1 MFYPVGVG
9 DVVDMGNAGDMGQAG
24 QSAAQ
29 GYVNAGEVRSTRY
42 DVTAHRSL
50 TIGELEALL
59 GRAGIARAEATRPT
73 GPIRYAR
80 RRDGELTVAVSHI
93 RRFFK
98 RFAPRFEWDAAL
110 SEFVRWQAVGHNLVV
125 TAGLNDSLDKHFK
138 ASSYTAAWYVGLT
151 DGTPTVV
158 AGDTMASHAGWVEI
172 TAYDEANRPA
182 LTLGSVSGGSV
193 DNSASKATYTIS
205 ANNTTIGGAFVAT
218 NSTKGGTTGTL
229 YGAGAWQTGNDK
241 VIDDNDT
248 LSVTI
253 TLTATAA

>member
-1 MFYPVGVG
+1 MLYPVVG
-9 DVVDMGNAGDMGQAG
+9 DVDMGNAGDMGQAG

-29 GYVNAGEVRSTRY
+29 GYVNAGEERRTRY
-42 DVTAHRSL
+42 EATAHRPL
-50 TIGELEALL
+50 TISELEALL
-59 GRAGIARAEATRPT
+59 GRAGIQRVEASRPT
-73 GPIRYAR
+73 GVIRHAR
-80 RRDGELTVAVSHI
+80 RRGGELTVAVSHVLRSF
-93 RRFFK
+93 RRV
-98 RFAPRFEWDAAL
+98 APRFEWDAAL
-110 SEFVRWQAVGHNLVV
+110 AGFVRWQAVGHNLVV

-138 ASSYTAAWYVGLT
+138 ASGFTAAWYVGLT
-151 DGTPTVV
+151 DSTPTVA
-158 AGDTMASHAGWVEI
+158 AGDTMASHGGWVEI

-182 LTLGSVSGGSV
+182 LTLGSVSSGSV

-218 NSTKGGTTGTL
+218 NNTKGGTTGTL

-241 VIDDNDT
+241 TLDDNDT